1 VEEVAADPQ
10 ALALGIFQTGPH
22 PTIPT
27 LMSVGPPFL
36 LGGDR
41 PPLRRHPPMH
51 GEHTREVLAE
61 LGFRHP
67 EVEALLGSAA
77 STGTTRTPAARPV
90 DG

>member
-1 VEEVAADPQ
+1 M
-10 ALALGIFQTGPH
+10 
-22 PTIPT
+22 
-27 LMSVGPPFL
+27 LMSVGLPFL

-77 STGTTRTPAARPV
+77 AAGTGRAPGGRPA